1 MIIRLLFSFIM
12 YNFATES
19 KLIHLKHLLL
29 MNKILRFS
37 MMAVLALVANIGFA
51 QTTILWQEDFS
62 SYKDKDVPKG
72 GANNYACEVDGTK
85 VYAQNLAG
93 GDAPELL
100 VKAKG
105 SFSATVALNGVSGQ
119 LTLTYKANK
128 NFVKATVENATAGE
142 LVREGTDFTL
152 PITVAAGT
160 ANITIKIANT
170 STSTNARLDN
180 IKLFQGVGKKPAGL
194 SWGTASR
201 TVTIGSEDNLFPT
214 LTNSHNLAVKY
225 SSDDPDVAAIDA
237 TTGEITLVMAGKANI
252 TAEFEGNDEY
262 EAAKVS
268 YELTVKDVP
277 SVDLKNT
284 PETAYTVAKALEL
297 IAAGEGLEVNVY
309 VKGQITNI
317 KEVETEK
324 YGNATYDISD
334 DATAANKL
342 TVFRGY
348 FYDKGKF
355 TSSDQI
361 KVGDVVVVY
370 GKLVLYNNK
379 TSQVTNSS
387 IYSLNGVVSGVD
399 NITVDKNVDTPA
411 YNVAG
416 QRVNDAYKG
425 IVVKNGKKYLN
436 K

>member
-1 MIIRLLFSFIM
+1 
-12 YNFATES
+12 
-19 KLIHLKHLLL
+19 

-62 SYKDKDVPKG
+62 SYKANDVPKG
-72 GANNYACEVDGTK
+72 GAYNYACVGTGTK
-85 VYAQNLAG
+85 VYVDTEKDKANLAG
-93 GDAPELL
+93 GESPELL
-100 VKAKG
+100 VGKKGG

-119 LTLTYKANK
+119 LTLTYKTNK
-128 NFVKATVENATAGE
+128 DFIKATVENATAGD
-142 LVREGTDFTL
+142 LVRTGNDVSL

-160 ANITIKIANT
+160 ASITIKFDNT
-170 STSTNARLDN
+170 STGKGQNGRLDN
-180 IKLFQGVGKKPAGL
+180 IKLFQGVGKKAPGL

-201 TVTIGSEDNLFPT
+201 TVTIGAEDNEFPT
-214 LTNSHNLAVKY
+214 LTNTYNLAVKY

-268 YELTVKDVP
+268 YELTVKAA
-277 SVDLKNT
+277 STVDLKNT

-297 IAAGEGLEVNVY
+297 IAAGEGLDAKVY
-309 VKGQITNI
+309 VKGQITSI
-317 KEVETEK
+317 KEVSASF
-324 YGNATYDISD
+324 GNATYDISD

-348 FYDKGKF
+348 FYDNKHF
-355 TSSDQI
+355 TSNDQI
-361 KVGDVVVVY
+361 KVGNVVVVY
-370 GKLVLYNNK
+370 GKLVNYNNN
-379 TSQVTNSS
+379 TPQVTNSS

-399 NITVDKNVDTPA
+399 NITVDKNVDAPA

>member
-1 MIIRLLFSFIM
+1 
-12 YNFATES
+12 
-19 KLIHLKHLLL
+19 

-51 QTTILWQEDFS
+51 QTTTLWQEDFS
-62 SYKDKDVPKG
+62 SYKADAVPNG
-72 GANNYACEVDGTK
+72 GAYNYACEGSGTK
-85 VYAQNLAG
+85 VYAENLAG

-100 VKAKG
+100 VSKKGG
-105 SFSATVALNGVSGQ
+105 SFSATVSLNGVSGQ
-119 LTLTYKANK
+119 LTLTYKTNK
-128 NFVKATVENATAGE
+128 NFIKATVENAKAGD
-142 LVREGTDFTL
+142 LVKTGNDVSL

-160 ANITIKIANT
+160 ASITIKIANT
-170 STSTNARLDN
+170 STGKGLNGRLDN
-180 IKLFQGVGKKPAGL
+180 IKLFQGVGKKAAGL

-201 TVTIGSEDNLFPT
+201 TVTIGAEDNLFPT
-214 LTNSHNLAVKY
+214 LTNTYNLAVKY

-237 TTGEITLVMAGKANI
+237 TTGEITLGIAGKANI

-297 IAAGEGLEVNVY
+297 INAGEGLEANVY

-317 KEVETEK
+317 QDVDTGDF
-324 YGNATYDISD
+324 GNATYTISD
-334 DATAANKL
+334 DATAANAL
-342 TVFRGY
+342 LIYRGY
-348 FYDKGKF
+348 YYDKGKF
-355 TSSDQI
+355 TSKDQI

-370 GKLVLYNNK
+370 GKLVKFYEKLEM
-379 TSQVTNSS
+379 NSGNH
-387 IYSLNGVVSGVD
+387 IYSINGVVSGVD
-399 NITVDKNVDTPA
+399 NITVDKNVDAPA
-411 YNVAG
+411 YNIAG

>member
-1 MIIRLLFSFIM
+1 
-12 YNFATES
+12 
-19 KLIHLKHLLL
+19 

-37 MMAVLALVANIGFA
+37 MMAVLAFVANIGFA
-51 QTTILWQEDFS
+51 QTKTLWQEDFS
-62 SYKDKDVPKG
+62 SYKANDVPKG
-72 GANNYACEVDGTK
+72 GAYNYACEVAGTQ
-85 VYAQNLAG
+85 VYKENLAG

-100 VKAKG
+100 VKKKG

-128 NFVKATVENATAGE
+128 NFVKATVENATAGD
-142 LVREGTDFTL
+142 LVIVGTDVTL

-160 ANITIKIANT
+160 ASITIKIANT
-170 STSTNARLDN
+170 STSSNARLDN
-180 IKLFQGVGKKPAGL
+180 IKLFQGVGKKAPGL

-201 TVTIGSEDNLFPT
+201 TVTIGAEDNKFPT
-214 LTNSHNLAVKY
+214 LTNTYNLAVKY

-237 TTGEITLVMAGKANI
+237 ATGEITLGIPGKANI

-262 EAAKVS
+262 EAAKVT
-268 YELTVKDVP
+268 YELTVKAA
-277 SVDLKNT
+277 STVDLKNT

-297 IAAGEGLEVNVY
+297 IAAGEGLDAKVY
-309 VKGQITNI
+309 VKGQITSI
-317 KEVETEK
+317 KEVSASF
-324 YGNATYDISD
+324 GNATYDISD

-348 FYDKGKF
+348 FYDNKHF
-355 TSSDQI
+355 TSNDQI

-370 GKLVLYNNK
+370 GKLVNYNNK
-379 TSQVTNSS
+379 TPQVTNSS

-399 NITVDKNVDTPA
+399 NITVDKNVDAPA

>member
-1 MIIRLLFSFIM
+1 
-12 YNFATES
+12 
-19 KLIHLKHLLL
+19 

-62 SYKDKDVPKG
+62 SYKANDVPNG
-72 GANNYACEVDGTK
+72 GTYNYACEGSGTK
-85 VYAQNLAG
+85 VYAANLAG
-93 GDAPELL
+93 GESPELL
-100 VKAKG
+100 VSKQGG

-119 LTLTYKANK
+119 LTLTYKTNK
-128 NFVKATVENATAGE
+128 DIVKTTVENATAGD
-142 LVREGTDFTL
+142 LVKTGYDVSL

-160 ANITIKIANT
+160 ASITIKIANT

-180 IKLFQGVGKKPAGL
+180 IKLFQGVGKKAPGL
-194 SWGTASR
+194 SWGTATR
-201 TVTIGSEDNLFPT
+201 TVTIGAEDNKFPT
-214 LTNSHNLAVKY
+214 LTNTYNLAVKY

-268 YELTVKDVP
+268 YELTVKAASTVNI
-277 SVDLKNT
+277 KNT

-297 IAAGEGLEVNVY
+297 INAGEGLDAKVY
-309 VKGQITNI
+309 VKGQITSI
-317 KEVETEK
+317 KEVSASF
-324 YGNATYDISD
+324 GNATYDISD

-348 FYDKGKF
+348 FYDNKHF
-355 TSSDQI
+355 TSNDQI

-370 GKLVLYNNK
+370 GKLVNYNNN
-379 TSQVTNSS
+379 TPQVTNSS

-399 NITVDKNVDTPA
+399 NITVDKNVDAPA

>member
-1 MIIRLLFSFIM
+1 
-12 YNFATES
+12 
-19 KLIHLKHLLL
+19 

-62 SYKDKDVPKG
+62 SYKANDVPNG
-72 GANNYACEVDGTK
+72 GTYNYACEGSGTK

-93 GDAPELL
+93 GDTPELL
-100 VKAKG
+100 VSKQGG

-128 NFVKATVENATAGE
+128 DFIKATVENATAGD
-142 LVREGTDFTL
+142 LVKTGNDVSL

-160 ANITIKIANT
+160 ASITIKFDNT
-170 STSTNARLDN
+170 STGKGQNGRLDN
-180 IKLFQGVGKKPAGL
+180 IKLFQGVGKKAPGL

-201 TVTIGSEDNLFPT
+201 TVTIGAEDNEFPT
-214 LTNSHNLAVKY
+214 LTNTYNLAVKY
-225 SSDDPDVAAIDA
+225 SSDDPNVAAIDA

-268 YELTVKDVP
+268 YELTVKAASTVNI
-277 SVDLKNT
+277 KNT

-297 IAAGEGLEVNVY
+297 INAGEGLDAKVY

-317 KEVETEK
+317 QEVSASF
-324 YGNATYDISD
+324 GNATYDISD

-348 FYDKGKF
+348 FYDNKHF
-355 TSSDQI
+355 TSNDQI
-361 KVGDVVVVY
+361 KVGNVVVVY
-370 GKLVLYNNK
+370 GKLVNYNNN
-379 TSQVTNSS
+379 TPQVTNSS

-399 NITVDKNVDTPA
+399 NITVDKNVDAPA

>member
-1 MIIRLLFSFIM
+1 
-12 YNFATES
+12 
-19 KLIHLKHLLL
+19 

-62 SYKDKDVPKG
+62 SFKADDVPNG
-72 GANNYACEVDGTK
+72 GAYNYACVGTGTK
-85 VYAQNLAG
+85 VYVDTEKDKANLAG
-93 GDAPELL
+93 GESPELL
-100 VKAKG
+100 VGKKGG

-119 LTLTYKANK
+119 LTLTYKTNK
-128 NFVKATVENATAGE
+128 DFIKATVENAKAGD
-142 LVREGTDFTL
+142 LVKTGNDVSL

-160 ANITIKIANT
+160 ASITIKFDNT
-170 STSTNARLDN
+170 STGKGQNGRLDN
-180 IKLFQGVGKKPAGL
+180 IKLFQGVGKKAAGL

-201 TVTIGSEDNLFPT
+201 TVTIGAEDNKFPT
-214 LTNSHNLAVKY
+214 LTNTYNLAVKY

-268 YELTVKDVP
+268 YELTVKAASTVNI
-277 SVDLKNT
+277 KNT

-297 IAAGEGLEVNVY
+297 INAGEGLDAKVY
-309 VKGQITNI
+309 VKGQITRI
-317 KEVETEK
+317 KEVSASF
-324 YGNATYDISD
+324 GNATYDISD

-342 TVFRGY
+342 TVYRGY
-348 FYDKGKF
+348 FYDNKHF
-355 TSSDQI
+355 TSNDQI
-361 KVGDVVVVY
+361 KDGDVVVVY
-370 GKLVLYNNK
+370 GKLVNYNNN
-379 TSQVTNSS
+379 TPQVTNSS
-387 IYSLNGVVSGVD
+387 IYSVNGVVSGVD
-399 NITVDKNVDTPA
+399 NITVDKNVDAPA

>member
-1 MIIRLLFSFIM
+1 
-12 YNFATES
+12 
-19 KLIHLKHLLL
+19 

-51 QTTILWQEDFS
+51 QTTTLWQEDFS
-62 SYKDKDVPKG
+62 SYKDKEVPKG
-72 GANNYACEVDGTK
+72 GTYNYACDVEGTM
-85 VYAQNLAG
+85 VYAEKLAG
-93 GDAPELL
+93 GEAPELL
-100 VKAKG
+100 VKKKKG

-119 LTLTYKANK
+119 LTLTYKANNNTK
-128 NFVKATVENATAGE
+128 TTVENAKAGD
-142 LVREGTDFTL
+142 LVKTGYDVSL

-160 ANITIKIANT
+160 ASITIKIANEG
-170 STSTNARLDN
+170 SRNVRLDN
-180 IKLFQGVGKKPAGL
+180 IKLFQGVGKKAPGL
-194 SWGTASR
+194 SWGTSAR
-201 TVTIGSEDNLFPT
+201 TVTIGAEDNLFPK
-214 LTNSHNLAVKY
+214 LTNSYNLAVKY
-225 SSDDPDVAAIDA
+225 SSDDTNVAAIDA
-237 TTGEITLVMAGKANI
+237 ATGEITLVKAGKANI

-262 EAAKVS
+262 EAAKVT
-268 YELTVKDVP
+268 YELTVKAA
-277 SVDLKNT
+277 STVDLKNT

-297 IAAGEGLEVNVY
+297 INAGEGLDAKVY
-309 VKGQITNI
+309 VKGQITSI
-317 KEVETEK
+317 KEVSASF
-324 YGNATYDISD
+324 GNATYDISD

-348 FYDKGKF
+348 FYDNKHF
-355 TSSDQI
+355 TSNDQI

-370 GKLVLYNNK
+370 GKLVNYNNK
-379 TSQVTNSS
+379 TPQVTYSS

-399 NITVDKNVDTPA
+399 NITVDKNVDAPA

>member
-1 MIIRLLFSFIM
+1 
-12 YNFATES
+12 
-19 KLIHLKHLLL
+19 

-62 SYKDKDVPKG
+62 SYKANDVPNG
-72 GANNYACEVDGTK
+72 GTYNYACEGSGTK
-85 VYAQNLAG
+85 VYKEKLAG

-100 VKAKG
+100 VSKQGG

-119 LTLTYKANK
+119 LTLTYKTNK
-128 NFVKATVENATAGE
+128 DFIKATVENAKAGD
-142 LVREGTDFTL
+142 LVQTGNDVSL

-160 ANITIKIANT
+160 ASITIKIANT
-170 STSTNARLDN
+170 STGKGQNGRLDN
-180 IKLFQGVGKKPAGL
+180 IKLFQGVGKKAPGL
-194 SWGTASR
+194 SWGTATR
-201 TVTIGSEDNLFPT
+201 TVTIGAEDNKFPT
-214 LTNSHNLAVKY
+214 LTNTYNLAVKY

-237 TTGEITLVMAGKANI
+237 TTGEISLGIAGKAHI

-262 EAAKVS
+262 EAAKVT
-268 YELTVKDVP
+268 YELTVKAASTVNI
-277 SVDLKNT
+277 KNT

-297 IAAGEGLEVNVY
+297 INAGEGLEANVY

-317 KEVETEK
+317 QDVDTGDF
-324 YGNATYDISD
+324 GNATYTISD
-334 DATAANKL
+334 DATAANAL
-342 TVFRGY
+342 LIYRGY
-348 FYDKGKF
+348 YYDKGKF
-355 TSSDQI
+355 TSKDQI

-370 GKLVLYNNK
+370 GKLVKFYEK
-379 TSQVTNSS
+379 FEMNSGNH
-387 IYSLNGVVSGVD
+387 IYSINGVVSGVD
-399 NITVDKNVDTPA
+399 NITVDKNVDAPA
-411 YNVAG
+411 YNIAG

>member
-1 MIIRLLFSFIM
+1 
-12 YNFATES
+12 
-19 KLIHLKHLLL
+19 

-62 SYKDKDVPKG
+62 SYNANDVPNG
-72 GANNYACEVDGTK
+72 GTYNYACEVEGTK
-85 VYAQNLAG
+85 VYKENLAG
-93 GDAPELL
+93 GDVPELL
-100 VKAKG
+100 VKTKG

-119 LTLTYKANK
+119 LTLTYKAK
-128 NFVKATVENATAGE
+128 NNTKTTVENATAGD
-142 LVREGTDFTL
+142 LVKTGNDVSL

-160 ANITIKIANT
+160 ASITIKIANEG
-170 STSTNARLDN
+170 SKNVRLDN
-180 IKLFQGVGKKPAGL
+180 IKLFQGVGKKAPGL
-194 SWGTASR
+194 SWGTATR
-201 TVTIGSEDNLFPT
+201 TVTIGAEDNKFPT
-214 LTNSHNLAVKY
+214 LTNTYNLAVKY

-297 IAAGEGLEVNVY
+297 INAGEGLEANVY

-317 KEVETEK
+317 QDVDTGDF
-324 YGNATYDISD
+324 GNATYTISD
-334 DATAANKL
+334 DATAANAL
-342 TVFRGY
+342 LIYRGY
-348 FYDKGKF
+348 YYDKGKF
-355 TSSDQI
+355 TSKDQI

-370 GKLVLYNNK
+370 GKLVKFYEK
-379 TSQVTNSS
+379 FEMNSGNH
-387 IYSLNGVVSGVD
+387 IYSINGVVSGVD
-399 NITVDKNVDTPA
+399 NITVDENVDAPA

>member
-1 MIIRLLFSFIM
+1 
-12 YNFATES
+12 
-19 KLIHLKHLLL
+19 

-62 SYKDKDVPKG
+62 SYKADEVPKG
-72 GANNYACEVDGTK
+72 GTYNYACVGTGTK
-85 VYAQNLAG
+85 VYVDTEKENANLAG
-93 GDAPELL
+93 GESPELL
-100 VKAKG
+100 VSKKGG

-119 LTLTYKANK
+119 LTLTYKTNK
-128 NFVKATVENATAGE
+128 DFIKATVENATAGD
-142 LVREGTDFTL
+142 LVKTGNDVSL

-160 ANITIKIANT
+160 ASITIKIANT
-170 STSTNARLDN
+170 STGKGQNGRLDN
-180 IKLFQGVGKKPAGL
+180 IKLFQGVGKKAPGL

-201 TVTIGSEDNLFPT
+201 TVTIGADGNQFPT
-214 LTNSHNLAVKY
+214 LTNTYNLAVKY

-237 TTGEITLVMAGKANI
+237 TTGKITLGMAGKANI
-252 TAEFEGNDEY
+252 TAEFAGNDEY

-297 IAAGEGLEVNVY
+297 IAAGEGLDVNVY

-324 YGNATYDISD
+324 HGNATYDISD

-342 TVFRGY
+342 TVYRGY

-370 GKLVLYNNK
+370 GKLVNYNNK
-379 TSQVTNSS
+379 IPQVTYSS
-387 IYSLNGVVSGVD
+387 IYSLNGVVSGVA
-399 NITVDKNVDTPA
+399 NITVDENVDAPA

>member
-1 MIIRLLFSFIM
+1 
-12 YNFATES
+12 
-19 KLIHLKHLLL
+19 

-62 SYKDKDVPKG
+62 SYKANDVPKG
-72 GANNYACEVDGTK
+72 GAYNYACVGTGTK
-85 VYAQNLAG
+85 VYVDTEKDKANLAG
-93 GDAPELL
+93 GESPELL
-100 VKAKG
+100 VGKKGG

-119 LTLTYKANK
+119 LTLTYKTNK
-128 NFVKATVENATAGE
+128 DFIKATVENATAGD
-142 LVREGTDFTL
+142 LVRTGNDVSL

-160 ANITIKIANT
+160 ASITIKFDNT
-170 STSTNARLDN
+170 STGKGQNGRLDN
-180 IKLFQGVGKKPAGL
+180 IKLFQGVGKKAPGL

-201 TVTIGSEDNLFPT
+201 TVTIGAEDNEFPT
-214 LTNSHNLAVKY
+214 LTNTYNLAVKY

-237 TTGEITLVMAGKANI
+237 TTGEITLGIAGKANI

-268 YELTVKDVP
+268 YELTVKAA
-277 SVDLKNT
+277 STVDLKNT

-297 IAAGEGLEVNVY
+297 IAAGEGLDAKVY
-309 VKGQITNI
+309 VKGQITSI
-317 KEVETEK
+317 KEVNTEQF
-324 YGNATYDISD
+324 GNATYDISD

-342 TVFRGY
+342 TVYRGY
-348 FYDKGKF
+348 FYDNGKF

-370 GKLVLYNNK
+370 GKLVNYKNN
-379 TSQVTNSS
+379 TPQVTNSS

-399 NITVDKNVDTPA
+399 NITVDKNVDAPA

>member
-1 MIIRLLFSFIM
+1 
-12 YNFATES
+12 
-19 KLIHLKHLLL
+19 

-62 SYKDKDVPKG
+62 SYKANDVPNG
-72 GANNYACEVDGTK
+72 GTYNYACVGTGTK
-85 VYAQNLAG
+85 VYVDTEKDKANLAG
-93 GDAPELL
+93 GESPELL
-100 VKAKG
+100 VGKKGG

-119 LTLTYKANK
+119 LTLTYKTNK
-128 NFVKATVENATAGE
+128 DFIKATVENAKAGD
-142 LVREGTDFTL
+142 LVKTGNDVSL

-160 ANITIKIANT
+160 ASITIKFDNT
-170 STSTNARLDN
+170 STGKGQNGRLDN
-180 IKLFQGVGKKPAGL
+180 IKLFQGVGKKAPGL
-194 SWGTASR
+194 SWGTATR
-201 TVTIGSEDNLFPT
+201 TVTIGAEDNKFPT
-214 LTNSHNLAVKY
+214 LTNTYNLAVKY

-262 EAAKVS
+262 EAAKVT
-268 YELTVKDVP
+268 YELTVKAA
-277 SVDLKNT
+277 STVDLKNT

-297 IAAGEGLEVNVY
+297 INAGEGLDAKVY
-309 VKGQITNI
+309 VKGQITSI
-317 KEVETEK
+317 KEVSASF
-324 YGNATYDISD
+324 GNATYDISD

-342 TVFRGY
+342 TVYRGY
-348 FYDKGKF
+348 FYDNKHF
-355 TSSDQI
+355 TSNDQI

-370 GKLVLYNNK
+370 GKLVNYKNN
-379 TSQVTNSS
+379 TPQVTNSS

-399 NITVDKNVDTPA
+399 NITVDENVDAPA

>member
-1 MIIRLLFSFIM
+1 
-12 YNFATES
+12 
-19 KLIHLKHLLL
+19 

-51 QTTILWQEDFS
+51 QTTTLWQEDFS
-62 SYKDKDVPKG
+62 SYKADDVPKG
-72 GANNYACEVDGTK
+72 GAYNYACVGTGTK

-100 VKAKG
+100 VKTKG

-119 LTLTYKANK
+119 LTLTYKANNNTK
-128 NFVKATVENATAGE
+128 TTVENAKAGD
-142 LVREGTDFTL
+142 LVKTGNDVSL

-160 ANITIKIANT
+160 ASITIKIANEG
-170 STSTNARLDN
+170 SRNVRLDN
-180 IKLFQGVGKKPAGL
+180 IKLFQGVGKKAPGL
-194 SWGTASR
+194 SWGTSAR
-201 TVTIGSEDNLFPT
+201 TVTIGAEDNKFPT
-214 LTNSHNLAVKY
+214 LTNTYNLAVKY
-225 SSDDPDVAAIDA
+225 SSDNPDVAAIDA
-237 TTGEITLVMAGKANI
+237 AGEITLGIPGKANI

-262 EAAKVS
+262 EAAKVT
-268 YELTVKDVP
+268 YELTVKAA
-277 SVDLKNT
+277 STVDLKNT

-297 IAAGEGLEVNVY
+297 IAAGEGLDAKVY

-317 KEVETEK
+317 KEVDITDK
-324 YGNATYDISD
+324 FGNATYTISD
-334 DATAANKL
+334 DATAANAL
-342 TVFRGY
+342 LIYRGY
-348 FYDKGKF
+348 YYDNKKF
-355 TSSDQI
+355 TSKDQI

-370 GKLVLYNNK
+370 GKLVKFYEK
-379 TSQVTNSS
+379 FEMNSGNH
-387 IYSLNGVVSGVD
+387 IYSINGVVSGVD
-399 NITVDKNVDTPA
+399 NITVDKNVDAPA

>member
-1 MIIRLLFSFIM
+1 
-12 YNFATES
+12 
-19 KLIHLKHLLL
+19 

-62 SYKDKDVPKG
+62 SYKANDVPKG
-72 GANNYACEVDGTK
+72 GAYNYACVGTGTK
-85 VYAQNLAG
+85 VYVDTEKDKANLAG
-93 GDAPELL
+93 GESPELL
-100 VKAKG
+100 VGKKGG

-119 LTLTYKANK
+119 LTLTYKTNK
-128 NFVKATVENATAGE
+128 DFIKATVENATAGD
-142 LVREGTDFTL
+142 LVRTGNDVSL

-160 ANITIKIANT
+160 ASITIKFDNT
-170 STSTNARLDN
+170 STGKGQNGRLDN
-180 IKLFQGVGKKPAGL
+180 IKLFQGVGKKAPGL

-201 TVTIGSEDNLFPT
+201 TVTIGAEDNEFPT
-214 LTNSHNLAVKY
+214 LTNTYNLAVKY

-262 EAAKVS
+262 EAAKVT
-268 YELTVKDVP
+268 YELTVKAASTVNI
-277 SVDLKNT
+277 KNT

-297 IAAGEGLEVNVY
+297 INAGEGLDAKVY
-309 VKGQITNI
+309 VKGQITSI
-317 KEVETEK
+317 KEVSASF
-324 YGNATYDISD
+324 GNATYDISD

-348 FYDKGKF
+348 FYDNKHF
-355 TSSDQI
+355 TSNDQI
-361 KVGDVVVVY
+361 KVGNVVVVY
-370 GKLVLYNNK
+370 GKLVNYKNN
-379 TSQVTNSS
+379 TPQVTNSS

-399 NITVDKNVDTPA
+399 NITVDKNVDAPA

>member
-1 MIIRLLFSFIM
+1 
-12 YNFATES
+12 
-19 KLIHLKHLLL
+19 

-62 SYKDKDVPKG
+62 SYKANDVPNG
-72 GANNYACEVDGTK
+72 GTYNYACEGSGTK

-93 GDAPELL
+93 GDTPELL
-100 VKAKG
+100 VGKKGG

-119 LTLTYKANK
+119 LTLTYKTNK
-128 NFVKATVENATAGE
+128 DFIKATVENAKAGD
-142 LVREGTDFTL
+142 LVKTGNDVSL

-160 ANITIKIANT
+160 ASITIKFDNT
-170 STSTNARLDN
+170 STGKGQNGRLDN
-180 IKLFQGVGKKPAGL
+180 IKLFQGVGKKAPGL

-201 TVTIGSEDNLFPT
+201 TVTIGAEDNEFPT
-214 LTNSHNLAVKY
+214 LTNTYNLAVKY

-268 YELTVKDVP
+268 YELTVKAASTVNI
-277 SVDLKNT
+277 KNT

-297 IAAGEGLEVNVY
+297 INAGEGLEANVY

-317 KEVETEK
+317 QDVDTGDL
-324 YGNATYDISD
+324 GNATYTISD
-334 DATAANKL
+334 DATAANAL
-342 TVFRGY
+342 LSYRGY
-348 FYDKGKF
+348 YYDKGKF
-355 TSSDQI
+355 TSKDQI

-370 GKLVLYNNK
+370 GKLVKFYEK
-379 TSQVTNSS
+379 FEMNSGNH
-387 IYSLNGVVSGVD
+387 IYSINGVVSGVD
-399 NITVDKNVDTPA
+399 NITVDENVDAPA

>member
-1 MIIRLLFSFIM
+1 
-12 YNFATES
+12 
-19 KLIHLKHLLL
+19 

-62 SYKDKDVPKG
+62 SYKADDVPNG
-72 GANNYACEVDGTK
+72 GAYNYACEGSGTK
-85 VYAQNLAG
+85 VYAAILAG
-93 GDAPELL
+93 GESPELL
-100 VKAKG
+100 VSKKGG

-119 LTLTYKANK
+119 LTLTYKTNK
-128 NFVKATVENATAGE
+128 DIVKTTVENATAGD
-142 LVREGTDFTL
+142 LVKTGYDVSL

-160 ANITIKIANT
+160 ASITIKIANT

-180 IKLFQGVGKKPAGL
+180 IKLFQGVGKKAPGL
-194 SWGTASR
+194 SWGTATR
-201 TVTIGSEDNLFPT
+201 TVTIGAEDNKFPT
-214 LTNSHNLAVKY
+214 LTNTYNLAVKY

-297 IAAGEGLEVNVY
+297 INAGEGLEANVY

-317 KEVETEK
+317 QDVDTGDF
-324 YGNATYDISD
+324 GNATYTISD
-334 DATAANKL
+334 DATAANAL
-342 TVFRGY
+342 LIYRGY
-348 FYDKGKF
+348 YYDKGKF
-355 TSSDQI
+355 TSKDQI

-370 GKLVLYNNK
+370 GKLVKFNEK
-379 TSQVTNSS
+379 FEMNSGNH
-387 IYSLNGVVSGVD
+387 IYSINGVVSGVD
-399 NITVDKNVDTPA
+399 NITVDKNVDAPA

>member
-1 MIIRLLFSFIM
+1 
-12 YNFATES
+12 
-19 KLIHLKHLLL
+19 

-62 SYKDKDVPKG
+62 SYKADAVPKG
-72 GANNYACEVDGTK
+72 GAYNYACEGTGTK
-85 VYAQNLAG
+85 VYVDTEKAKANLAG
-93 GDAPELL
+93 GESPELL
-100 VKAKG
+100 VSKNGG

-119 LTLTYKANK
+119 LTLTYKTNK
-128 NFVKATVENATAGE
+128 NFIKATVENAKAGD
-142 LVREGTDFTL
+142 LVKTGNDVSL

-160 ANITIKIANT
+160 ASITIKIANT
-170 STSTNARLDN
+170 STGKGQNGRLDN
-180 IKLFQGVGKKPAGL
+180 IKLFQGVGKKAPGL
-194 SWGTASR
+194 SWGTSAR
-201 TVTIGSEDNLFPT
+201 TVTIGAEDNQFPK
-214 LTNSHNLAVKY
+214 LTNSYNLAVKY

-237 TTGEITLVMAGKANI
+237 TTGKITLGIPGKANI

-262 EAAKVS
+262 EAAKVT
-268 YELTVKDVP
+268 YELTVKAA
-277 SVDLKNT
+277 STVDLKNT

-297 IAAGEGLEVNVY
+297 INAGEGLDAKVY

-317 KEVETEK
+317 QEVDITDK
-324 YGNATYDISD
+324 FGNATYTISD
-334 DATAANKL
+334 DATAANAL
-342 TVFRGY
+342 LIYRGY
-348 FYDKGKF
+348 YYDNKKF
-355 TSSDQI
+355 TSKDQI

-370 GKLVLYNNK
+370 GKLVKFYEK
-379 TSQVTNSS
+379 FEMNSGNH
-387 IYSLNGVVSGVD
+387 IYSINGVVSGVD
-399 NITVDKNVDTPA
+399 NITVDKNVDAPA

>member
-1 MIIRLLFSFIM
+1 
-12 YNFATES
+12 
-19 KLIHLKHLLL
+19 

-62 SYKDKDVPKG
+62 SYKANDVPNG
-72 GANNYACEVDGTK
+72 GTYNYACEGSGTK

-100 VKAKG
+100 VSKQGG

-119 LTLTYKANK
+119 LTLTYKTNK
-128 NFVKATVENATAGE
+128 DFIKATVENATAGD
-142 LVREGTDFTL
+142 LVKTGNDVSL

-160 ANITIKIANT
+160 ASITIKIANP

-180 IKLFQGVGKKPAGL
+180 IKLFQGVGKKAPGL
-194 SWGTASR
+194 SWGTATR
-201 TVTIGSEDNLFPT
+201 TVTIGAEDNEFPT
-214 LTNSHNLAVKY
+214 LTNTYNLAVKY

-237 TTGEITLVMAGKANI
+237 TTGEITLGIAGKANI
-252 TAEFEGNDEY
+252 TAEFDGNDEY

-268 YELTVKDVP
+268 YELTVKAASTVNI
-277 SVDLKNT
+277 KNT

-297 IAAGEGLEVNVY
+297 IAAGEGLDAKVY
-309 VKGQITNI
+309 VKGQITSI
-317 KEVETEK
+317 KEVSASF
-324 YGNATYDISD
+324 GNATYDISD

-342 TVFRGY
+342 TVYRGY
-348 FYDKGKF
+348 FYDNKHF
-355 TSSDQI
+355 TSNDQI

-370 GKLVLYNNK
+370 GKLVNYNNK
-379 TSQVTNSS
+379 TPQVTNSS

-399 NITVDKNVDTPA
+399 NITVDKNVDAPA

>member
-1 MIIRLLFSFIM
+1 
-12 YNFATES
+12 
-19 KLIHLKHLLL
+19 

-62 SYKDKDVPKG
+62 SYKANDVPNG
-72 GANNYACEVDGTK
+72 GTYNYACDVEGTK
-85 VYAQNLAG
+85 VYKENLAG

-100 VKAKG
+100 VKTKG

-119 LTLTYKANK
+119 LTLTYKAK
-128 NFVKATVENATAGE
+128 NNTKTTVENATAGD
-142 LVREGTDFTL
+142 LVKTGYDVSL

-160 ANITIKIANT
+160 ASITIKIANEG
-170 STSTNARLDN
+170 SKNVRLDN
-180 IKLFQGVGKKPAGL
+180 IKLFQGVGKKAPGL
-194 SWGTASR
+194 SWGTATR
-201 TVTIGSEDNLFPT
+201 TVTIGAEDNKFPT
-214 LTNSHNLAVKY
+214 LTNTYNLAVKY

-268 YELTVKDVP
+268 YELTVKAASTVNI
-277 SVDLKNT
+277 KNT

-297 IAAGEGLEVNVY
+297 INAGEGLDAKVY
-309 VKGQITNI
+309 VKGQITSI
-317 KEVETEK
+317 KEVSASF
-324 YGNATYDISD
+324 GNATYDISD

-348 FYDKGKF
+348 FYDNKHF
-355 TSSDQI
+355 TSNDQI

-370 GKLVLYNNK
+370 GKLVNYNNN
-379 TSQVTNSS
+379 TPQVTNSS

-399 NITVDKNVDTPA
+399 NITVDENVDAPA

>member
-1 MIIRLLFSFIM
+1 
-12 YNFATES
+12 
-19 KLIHLKHLLL
+19 

-62 SYKDKDVPKG
+62 SYKADAVPKG
-72 GANNYACEVDGTK
+72 GAYNYACEGTGTK
-85 VYAQNLAG
+85 VYVDTEKAKANLAG
-93 GDAPELL
+93 GESPELL
-100 VKAKG
+100 VSKNGG

-119 LTLTYKANK
+119 LTLTYKTNK
-128 NFVKATVENATAGE
+128 NFIKATVENAKAGD
-142 LVREGTDFTL
+142 LVKTGNDVSL

-160 ANITIKIANT
+160 ASITIKIANT
-170 STSTNARLDN
+170 STGKGQNGRLDN
-180 IKLFQGVGKKPAGL
+180 IKLFQGVGKKAPGL
-194 SWGTASR
+194 SWGTSAR
-201 TVTIGSEDNLFPT
+201 TVTIGAEDNLFPK
-214 LTNSHNLAVKY
+214 LTNSYNLAVKY

-237 TTGEITLVMAGKANI
+237 ATGEITLGIPGKTNI

-262 EAAKVS
+262 EAAKVT
-268 YELTVKDVP
+268 YELTVKAA
-277 SVDLKNT
+277 STVDLKNT

-297 IAAGEGLEVNVY
+297 IAAGEGLDAKVY
-309 VKGQITNI
+309 VKGQITSI
-317 KEVETEK
+317 KEVSASF
-324 YGNATYDISD
+324 GNATYDISD

-348 FYDKGKF
+348 FYDNKHF
-355 TSSDQI
+355 TSNDQI

-370 GKLVLYNNK
+370 GKLVNYNNK
-379 TSQVTNSS
+379 TPQVTSSS

-399 NITVDKNVDTPA
+399 NITVDKNVDAPA

>member
-1 MIIRLLFSFIM
+1 
-12 YNFATES
+12 
-19 KLIHLKHLLL
+19 

-62 SYKDKDVPKG
+62 SYKANDVPKG
-72 GANNYACEVDGTK
+72 GTYNYACEVAGTQ
-85 VYAQNLAG
+85 VYKENLAG

-100 VKAKG
+100 VKKKG

-128 NFVKATVENATAGE
+128 NFVKATVENATAGD
-142 LVREGTDFTL
+142 LVMVGTDATL

-160 ANITIKIANT
+160 ASITIKIANT
-170 STSTNARLDN
+170 SSSTNARLDN
-180 IKLFQGVGKKPAGL
+180 IKLIQGVGKKAPGL

-214 LTNSHNLAVKY
+214 LTNTYNLPIKY

-237 TTGEITLVMAGKANI
+237 TTGEISLGMAGKANI
-252 TAEFEGNDEY
+252 TAEFAGNDEY

-297 IAAGEGLEVNVY
+297 INAGEGLDVNVY

-324 YGNATYDISD
+324 YGNATYTISD

-342 TVFRGY
+342 TVYRGY

-355 TSSDQI
+355 TSKDQI

-370 GKLVLYNNK
+370 GKLVNYKNN
-379 TSQVTNSS
+379 TPQVTYSS
-387 IYSLNGVVSGVD
+387 VYSLNGVVSGVD
-399 NITVDKNVDTPA
+399 NITVDKNVDAPA

>member
-1 MIIRLLFSFIM
+1 
-12 YNFATES
+12 
-19 KLIHLKHLLL
+19 

-62 SYKDKDVPKG
+62 SYKANDVPNG
-72 GANNYACEVDGTK
+72 GTYNYACEGSGTK
-85 VYAQNLAG
+85 VYVDTEKDKANLAG
-93 GDAPELL
+93 GESPELL
-100 VKAKG
+100 VGKKGG

-119 LTLTYKANK
+119 LTLTYKTNK
-128 NFVKATVENATAGE
+128 DFIKATVENAKAGD
-142 LVREGTDFTL
+142 LVKTGNDVSL

-160 ANITIKIANT
+160 ASITIKFDNT
-170 STSTNARLDN
+170 STGKGQNGRLDN
-180 IKLFQGVGKKPAGL
+180 IKLFQGVGKKAAGL

-201 TVTIGSEDNLFPT
+201 TVTIGAEDNKFPT
-214 LTNSHNLAVKY
+214 LTNTYNLAVKY

-237 TTGEITLVMAGKANI
+237 TTGEITLVMAGKAHI

-268 YELTVKDVP
+268 YELTVKAASTVNI
-277 SVDLKNT
+277 KNT

-297 IAAGEGLEVNVY
+297 INAGEGLDAKVY
-309 VKGQITNI
+309 VKGQITSI
-317 KEVETEK
+317 KEVSASF
-324 YGNATYDISD
+324 GNATYDISD

-342 TVFRGY
+342 TVYRGY
-348 FYDKGKF
+348 FYDNKHF
-355 TSSDQI
+355 TSNDQI

-370 GKLVLYNNK
+370 GKLVNYNNN
-379 TSQVTNSS
+379 TPQVTNSS

-399 NITVDKNVDTPA
+399 NITVDENVDAPA

>member
-1 MIIRLLFSFIM
+1 
-12 YNFATES
+12 
-19 KLIHLKHLLL
+19 

-62 SYKDKDVPKG
+62 SYKANDVPNG
-72 GANNYACEVDGTK
+72 GTYNYACEGSGTN

-100 VKAKG
+100 VSKQGG

-119 LTLTYKANK
+119 LTLTYKTNK
-128 NFVKATVENATAGE
+128 DFIKATVENATAGD
-142 LVREGTDFTL
+142 LVKTGNDVSL

-160 ANITIKIANT
+160 ASITIKIANPN
-170 STSTNARLDN
+170 TSTNARLDN
-180 IKLFQGVGKKPAGL
+180 IKLFQGVGKKAPGL

-201 TVTIGSEDNLFPT
+201 TVTIGAEDNEFPT
-214 LTNSHNLAVKY
+214 LTNTYNLAVKY

-237 TTGEITLVMAGKANI
+237 TTGEISLGIAGKAHI

-262 EAAKVS
+262 EAAKVT
-268 YELTVKDVP
+268 YELTVKAA
-277 SVDLKNT
+277 STVDLKNT

-297 IAAGEGLEVNVY
+297 IAAGEGLDAKVY
-309 VKGQITNI
+309 VKGQITRI
-317 KEVETEK
+317 KEVSTSF
-324 YGNATYDISD
+324 GNATYDISD

-342 TVFRGY
+342 TVYRGY
-348 FYDKGKF
+348 FYDNKHF
-355 TSSDQI
+355 TSNDQI

-370 GKLVLYNNK
+370 GKLVNYNNK
-379 TSQVTNSS
+379 TPQVTNSS

-399 NITVDKNVDTPA
+399 NITVDKNVDAPA

>member
-1 MIIRLLFSFIM
+1 
-12 YNFATES
+12 
-19 KLIHLKHLLL
+19 
-29 MNKILRFS
+29 
-37 MMAVLALVANIGFA
+37 MAVLALVANIGFA
-51 QTTILWQEDFS
+51 QTKTLWQEDFS
-62 SYKDKDVPKG
+62 SYKANDVPKG
-72 GANNYACEVDGTK
+72 GAYNYACVGTGTK
-85 VYAQNLAG
+85 VYVDTEKDKANLAG
-93 GDAPELL
+93 GESPELL
-100 VKAKG
+100 VGKKGG

-119 LTLTYKANK
+119 LTLTYKTNK
-128 NFVKATVENATAGE
+128 DFIKATVENAKAGD
-142 LVREGTDFTL
+142 LVKTGNDVSL

-160 ANITIKIANT
+160 ASITIKFDNT
-170 STSTNARLDN
+170 STGKGQNGRLDN
-180 IKLFQGVGKKPAGL
+180 IKLFQGVGKKAPGL

-201 TVTIGSEDNLFPT
+201 TVTIGAEDNLFPT
-214 LTNSHNLAVKY
+214 LTNTYNLAVKY

-237 TTGEITLVMAGKANI
+237 TTGEITLGIAGKANI

-268 YELTVKDVP
+268 YELTVKAASTVNI
-277 SVDLKNT
+277 KNT

-297 IAAGEGLEVNVY
+297 IAAGEGLDAKVY
-309 VKGQITNI
+309 VKGQITSI
-317 KEVETEK
+317 KEVSASF
-324 YGNATYDISD
+324 GNATYDISD

-348 FYDKGKF
+348 FYDNKHF
-355 TSSDQI
+355 TSNDQI

-370 GKLVLYNNK
+370 GKLVNYNNK
-379 TSQVTNSS
+379 TPQVTNSS

-399 NITVDKNVDTPA
+399 NITVDKNVDAPA

>member
-1 MIIRLLFSFIM
+1 
-12 YNFATES
+12 
-19 KLIHLKHLLL
+19 

-62 SYKDKDVPKG
+62 SYKADDVPKG
-72 GANNYACEVDGTK
+72 GAYNYACEVEGTK
-85 VYAQNLAG
+85 VYAEHLAG

-100 VKAKG
+100 VKKKG

-119 LTLTYKANK
+119 LTLTYKANNNTK
-128 NFVKATVENATAGE
+128 TTVENAKAGD
-142 LVREGTDFTL
+142 LVKTGNDVSL

-160 ANITIKIANT
+160 ASITIKIANEG
-170 STSTNARLDN
+170 SRNVRLDN
-180 IKLFQGVGKKPAGL
+180 IKLFQGVGKKAPGL
-194 SWGTASR
+194 SWGTSAR
-201 TVTIGSEDNLFPT
+201 TVTIGAEDNKFPT
-214 LTNSHNLAVKY
+214 LTNTYNLAVKY

-268 YELTVKDVP
+268 YELTVKAASTVNI
-277 SVDLKNT
+277 KNT

-297 IAAGEGLEVNVY
+297 INAGEGLEANVY

-317 KEVETEK
+317 QDVDTGDF
-324 YGNATYDISD
+324 GNATYTISD
-334 DATAANKL
+334 DATAANAL
-342 TVFRGY
+342 LIYRGY
-348 FYDKGKF
+348 YYDNKKF
-355 TSSDQI
+355 TSKDQI

-370 GKLVLYNNK
+370 GKLVKFYEK
-379 TSQVTNSS
+379 FEMNSGNH
-387 IYSLNGVVSGVD
+387 IYSINGVASGVD
-399 NITVDKNVDTPA
+399 NITVDKNVDAPA
-411 YNVAG
+411 YNIAG

>member
-1 MIIRLLFSFIM
+1 
-12 YNFATES
+12 
-19 KLIHLKHLLL
+19 

-62 SYKDKDVPKG
+62 SYKADEVPKG
-72 GANNYACEVDGTK
+72 GAYNYACEVAGTQ
-85 VYAQNLAG
+85 VYKENLAG

-100 VKAKG
+100 VKKKG

-128 NFVKATVENATAGE
+128 NFVKATVENATAGD
-142 LVREGTDFTL
+142 LVIAGTDVTL

-160 ANITIKIANT
+160 ASITIKIANT
-170 STSTNARLDN
+170 SSSANARLDN
-180 IKLFQGVGKKPAGL
+180 IKLFQGVGKKAAGL

-214 LTNSHNLAVKY
+214 LTNTYNLPIKY

-237 TTGEITLVMAGKANI
+237 TTGEITLGMAGKANI

-297 IAAGEGLEVNVY
+297 IAAGEGLDVNVY

-324 YGNATYDISD
+324 FGNATYTISD

-342 TVFRGY
+342 TVYRGY

-355 TSSDQI
+355 TSKDQI

-370 GKLVLYNNK
+370 GKLVNYKNN
-379 TSQVTNSS
+379 TPQVTYSS
-387 IYSLNGVVSGVD
+387 VYSLNGVVSGVS
-399 NITVDKNVDTPA
+399 NITVDKNVDAPA

>member
-1 MIIRLLFSFIM
+1 
-12 YNFATES
+12 
-19 KLIHLKHLLL
+19 

-51 QTTILWQEDFS
+51 QTTTLWQEDFS
-62 SYKDKDVPKG
+62 SYKADAVPNG
-72 GANNYACEVDGTK
+72 GAYNYACEGSGTK
-85 VYAQNLAG
+85 VYAENLAG

-100 VKAKG
+100 VSKKGG
-105 SFSATVALNGVSGQ
+105 SFSATVSLNGVSGQ
-119 LTLTYKANK
+119 LTLTYKTNK
-128 NFVKATVENATAGE
+128 NFIKATVENAKAGD
-142 LVREGTDFTL
+142 LVKSGNDVSL

-160 ANITIKIANT
+160 ASITIMIANT
-170 STSTNARLDN
+170 STGKGLNGRLDN
-180 IKLFQGVGKKPAGL
+180 IKLFQGVGKKAPGL
-194 SWGTASR
+194 SWGTATR
-201 TVTIGSEDNLFPT
+201 TVTIGAEDNKFPT
-214 LTNSHNLAVKY
+214 LTNTYNLAVKY

-237 TTGEITLVMAGKANI
+237 TTGEITLGMAGKANI

-297 IAAGEGLEVNVY
+297 INAGEGLEANVY

-317 KEVETEK
+317 QDVDTGDF
-324 YGNATYDISD
+324 GNATYTISD
-334 DATAANKL
+334 DATAANAL
-342 TVFRGY
+342 LIYRGY
-348 FYDKGKF
+348 YYDKGKF
-355 TSSDQI
+355 TSKDQI

-370 GKLVLYNNK
+370 GKLVKFYEK
-379 TSQVTNSS
+379 FEMNSGNH
-387 IYSLNGVVSGVD
+387 IYSINGVASGVD
-399 NITVDKNVDTPA
+399 NITVDKNVDAPA

>member
-1 MIIRLLFSFIM
+1 
-12 YNFATES
+12 
-19 KLIHLKHLLL
+19 

-62 SYKDKDVPKG
+62 SFKADDVPNG
-72 GANNYACEVDGTK
+72 GAYNYACTNGAKETK
-85 VYAQNLAG
+85 VYAANLAG
-93 GDAPELL
+93 GEAPELL
-100 VKAKG
+100 INQKGG

-119 LTLTYKANK
+119 LTLTYKANNNTK
-128 NFVKATVENATAGE
+128 TTVENATAGD
-142 LVREGTDFTL
+142 LVKTGNDVSL

-160 ANITIKIANT
+160 ASITIKIANEG
-170 STSTNARLDN
+170 SKNVRLDN
-180 IKLFQGVGKKPAGL
+180 IKLFQGVGKKAPGL
-194 SWGTASR
+194 SWGTATR
-201 TVTIGSEDNLFPT
+201 TVTIGAEDNKFPT
-214 LTNSHNLAVKY
+214 LTNTYNLAVKY

-268 YELTVKDVP
+268 YELTVKAASTVNI
-277 SVDLKNT
+277 KNT

-297 IAAGEGLEVNVY
+297 INAGEGLEANVY

-317 KEVETEK
+317 QDVDTGDF
-324 YGNATYDISD
+324 GNATYTISD
-334 DATAANKL
+334 DATAANAL
-342 TVFRGY
+342 LIYRGY
-348 FYDKGKF
+348 YYDKGKF
-355 TSSDQI
+355 TSKDQI

-370 GKLVLYNNK
+370 GKLVKFYEK
-379 TSQVTNSS
+379 FEMNSGNH
-387 IYSLNGVVSGVD
+387 IYSINGVVSGVD
-399 NITVDKNVDTPA
+399 NITVDKNVDAPA

>member
-1 MIIRLLFSFIM
+1 
-12 YNFATES
+12 
-19 KLIHLKHLLL
+19 

-62 SYKDKDVPKG
+62 SYKADDVPKG
-72 GANNYACEVDGTK
+72 GAYNYACTNGAKETK
-85 VYAQNLAG
+85 VYAANLAG
-93 GDAPELL
+93 GEAPELL
-100 VKAKG
+100 INQKGG

-119 LTLTYKANK
+119 LTLTYKANNNTK
-128 NFVKATVENATAGE
+128 TTVENAKAGD
-142 LVREGTDFTL
+142 LVKTGNDVSL

-160 ANITIKIANT
+160 ASITIKIANEG
-170 STSTNARLDN
+170 SKNVRLDN
-180 IKLFQGVGKKPAGL
+180 IKLFQGVGKKAPGL
-194 SWGTASR
+194 SWGTATR
-201 TVTIGSEDNLFPT
+201 TVTIGAEDNKFPT
-214 LTNSHNLAVKY
+214 LTNTYNLAVKY

-268 YELTVKDVP
+268 YELTVKAASTVNI
-277 SVDLKNT
+277 KNT

-297 IAAGEGLEVNVY
+297 INAGEGLDAKVY
-309 VKGQITNI
+309 VKGQITSI
-317 KEVETEK
+317 KEVSASF
-324 YGNATYDISD
+324 GNATYDISD

-342 TVFRGY
+342 TVYRGY
-348 FYDKGKF
+348 FYDNKHF
-355 TSSDQI
+355 TSNDQI

-370 GKLVLYNNK
+370 GKLVNYKNN
-379 TSQVTNSS
+379 TPQVTNSS

-399 NITVDKNVDTPA
+399 NITVDKNVDAPA

>member
-1 MIIRLLFSFIM
+1 
-12 YNFATES
+12 
-19 KLIHLKHLLL
+19 

-62 SYKDKDVPKG
+62 SYKANDVPNG
-72 GANNYACEVDGTK
+72 GTYNYACEGSGTK
-85 VYAQNLAG
+85 VYVDTEKDKANLAG
-93 GDAPELL
+93 GESPELL
-100 VKAKG
+100 VGKKGG

-119 LTLTYKANK
+119 LTLTYKTNK
-128 NFVKATVENATAGE
+128 DFIKATVENAKAGD
-142 LVREGTDFTL
+142 LVKTGNDVSL

-160 ANITIKIANT
+160 ASITIKFDNT
-170 STSTNARLDN
+170 STGKGQNGRLDN
-180 IKLFQGVGKKPAGL
+180 IKLFQGVGKKAAGL

-201 TVTIGSEDNLFPT
+201 TVTIGAEDNKFPT
-214 LTNSHNLAVKY
+214 LTNTYNLAVKY

-237 TTGEITLVMAGKANI
+237 TTGEITLVMAGKAHI

-268 YELTVKDVP
+268 YELTVKAASTVNI
-277 SVDLKNT
+277 KNT

-297 IAAGEGLEVNVY
+297 INAGEGLDAKVY
-309 VKGQITNI
+309 VKGQITSI
-317 KEVETEK
+317 KEVSASF
-324 YGNATYDISD
+324 GNATYDISD

-342 TVFRGY
+342 TVYRGY
-348 FYDKGKF
+348 FYDNKHF
-355 TSSDQI
+355 TSNDQI

-370 GKLVLYNNK
+370 GKLVNYNNN
-379 TSQVTNSS
+379 TPQVTNSS

-399 NITVDKNVDTPA
+399 NITVDKNVDAPA

>member
-1 MIIRLLFSFIM
+1 
-12 YNFATES
+12 
-19 KLIHLKHLLL
+19 

-62 SYKDKDVPKG
+62 SYKANDVPNG
-72 GANNYACEVDGTK
+72 GTYNYACEVEGTK
-85 VYAQNLAG
+85 VYKENLAG
-93 GDAPELL
+93 GDVPELL
-100 VKAKG
+100 VKTKG

-119 LTLTYKANK
+119 LTLTYKAK
-128 NFVKATVENATAGE
+128 NNTKTTVENATAGD
-142 LVREGTDFTL
+142 LVKTGNDVSL

-160 ANITIKIANT
+160 ASITIKIANEG
-170 STSTNARLDN
+170 SKNVRLDN
-180 IKLFQGVGKKPAGL
+180 IKLFQGVGKKAPGL
-194 SWGTASR
+194 SWGTATR
-201 TVTIGSEDNLFPT
+201 TVTIGAEDNKFPT
-214 LTNSHNLAVKY
+214 LTNTYNLAVKY

-297 IAAGEGLEVNVY
+297 INAGEGLDAKVY
-309 VKGQITNI
+309 VKGQITSI
-317 KEVETEK
+317 KEVSASF
-324 YGNATYDISD
+324 GNATYDISD

-348 FYDKGKF
+348 FYDNKHF
-355 TSSDQI
+355 TSNDQI

-370 GKLVLYNNK
+370 GKLVNYNNN
-379 TSQVTNSS
+379 TPQVTNSS

-399 NITVDKNVDTPA
+399 NITVDKNVDAPA

>member
-1 MIIRLLFSFIM
+1 
-12 YNFATES
+12 
-19 KLIHLKHLLL
+19 

-62 SYKDKDVPKG
+62 SFKADDVPNG
-72 GANNYACEVDGTK
+72 GAYNYACEVEGTK
-85 VYAQNLAG
+85 VYKENLAG

-100 VKAKG
+100 VKSKG

-119 LTLTYKANK
+119 LTLTYKAK
-128 NFVKATVENATAGE
+128 NNTKTTVENATAGD
-142 LVREGTDFTL
+142 LVKTGYDVSL

-160 ANITIKIANT
+160 ASITIKIANEG
-170 STSTNARLDN
+170 SKNVRLDN
-180 IKLFQGVGKKPAGL
+180 IKLFQGVGKKAPGL
-194 SWGTASR
+194 SWGTATR
-201 TVTIGSEDNLFPT
+201 TVTIGAEDNEFPT
-214 LTNSHNLAVKY
+214 LTNTYNLAVKY

-237 TTGEITLVMAGKANI
+237 TTGEITLGIAGKANI

-268 YELTVKDVP
+268 YELTVKAASTVNI
-277 SVDLKNT
+277 KNT

-297 IAAGEGLEVNVY
+297 INAGEGLDAKVY
-309 VKGQITNI
+309 VKGQITSI
-317 KEVETEK
+317 KEVSASF
-324 YGNATYDISD
+324 GNATYDISD

-342 TVFRGY
+342 TVYRGY
-348 FYDKGKF
+348 FYDNKHF
-355 TSSDQI
+355 TSNDQI

-370 GKLVLYNNK
+370 GKLVNYNNK
-379 TSQVTNSS
+379 TPQVTYSS

-399 NITVDKNVDTPA
+399 NITVDKNVDAPA

>member
-1 MIIRLLFSFIM
+1 
-12 YNFATES
+12 
-19 KLIHLKHLLL
+19 
-29 MNKILRFS
+29 

-51 QTTILWQEDFS
+51 QTTTLWQEDFS
-62 SYKDKDVPKG
+62 SYKADAVPNG
-72 GANNYACEVDGTK
+72 GAYNYACEGSGTK
-85 VYAQNLAG
+85 VYAENLAS

-100 VKAKG
+100 VSKKGG

-119 LTLTYKANK
+119 LTLTYKTNK
-128 NFVKATVENATAGE
+128 NFIKATVENAKAGD
-142 LVREGTDFTL
+142 LVKTGNDVSL

-160 ANITIKIANT
+160 ASITIKIANT
-170 STSTNARLDN
+170 STGKGQNGRLDN
-180 IKLFQGVGKKPAGL
+180 IKLFQGVGKKAAGL

-201 TVTIGSEDNLFPT
+201 TVTIGAEDNLFPT
-214 LTNSHNLAVKY
+214 LTNTYNLAVKY

-252 TAEFEGNDEY
+252 TAEFAGNDEY

-297 IAAGEGLEVNVY
+297 INAGEGLEANVY

-317 KEVETEK
+317 QDVDTGDF
-324 YGNATYDISD
+324 GNATYTISD
-334 DATAANKL
+334 DATAANAL
-342 TVFRGY
+342 LIYRGY
-348 FYDKGKF
+348 YYDKGKF
-355 TSSDQI
+355 TSKDQI

-370 GKLVLYNNK
+370 GKLVKFYEK
-379 TSQVTNSS
+379 FEMNSGNH
-387 IYSLNGVVSGVD
+387 IYSINGVVSGVD
-399 NITVDKNVDTPA
+399 NITVDKNVDAPA

>member
-1 MIIRLLFSFIM
+1 
-12 YNFATES
+12 
-19 KLIHLKHLLL
+19 

-62 SYKDKDVPKG
+62 SYKANDVPNG
-72 GANNYACEVDGTK
+72 GAYNYACEGSGTK
-85 VYAQNLAG
+85 VYAEKLAG

-100 VKAKG
+100 VSKQGG
-105 SFSATVALNGVSGQ
+105 SFSATVALNGISGQ
-119 LTLTYKANK
+119 LTLTYKTNK
-128 NFVKATVENATAGE
+128 DFIKASVENAKAGD
-142 LVREGTDFTL
+142 LVKTGNDVSL

-160 ANITIKIANT
+160 ASITIKIANT
-170 STSTNARLDN
+170 STGKGQNGRLDN
-180 IKLFQGVGKKPAGL
+180 IKLFQGVGKKAPGL
-194 SWGTASR
+194 SWGTSAR
-201 TVTIGSEDNLFPT
+201 TVTIGAEDNLFPK
-214 LTNSHNLAVKY
+214 LTNTYNLAVKY
-225 SSDDPDVAAIDA
+225 SSDNPDVAAIDA
-237 TTGEITLVMAGKANI
+237 AGEITLGIPGKANI

-268 YELTVKDVP
+268 YELTVKAA
-277 SVDLKNT
+277 STVDLKNT

-297 IAAGEGLEVNVY
+297 INAGEGLEANVY

-317 KEVETEK
+317 QEVDITDK
-324 YGNATYDISD
+324 FGNATYTISD
-334 DATAANKL
+334 DATAANAL
-342 TVFRGY
+342 LIYRGY
-348 FYDKGKF
+348 YYDKGKF
-355 TSSDQI
+355 TSKDQI

-370 GKLVLYNNK
+370 GKLVKFYEK
-379 TSQVTNSS
+379 FEMNSGNH
-387 IYSLNGVVSGVD
+387 IYSINGVVSGVD
-399 NITVDKNVDTPA
+399 NITVDKNVDAPA